1 MKSYIIEPYL
11 KGEADVPLFETKRK
25 TRMISAH
32 KRVTALKFGTAVAFV
47 ENNME
52 L

>member
-1 MKSYIIEPYL
+1 MKILI
-11 KGEADVPLFETKRK
+11 KMGEADVLLFVTKSK

-32 KRVTALKFGTAVAFV
+32 KRVTALKFETAVSLV